1 MDPTDNGQ
9 FVILPVKGDKGG
21 WGSLHG
27 PSQLL
32 LTTTDPVV
40 YLSYTGRGGGS
51 KLREDPRV
59 GEDRRTA
66 VASDQ
71 TLPF

>member
-32 LTTTDPVV
+32 LTTTDPVLYRRGWV
-40 YLSYTGRGGGS
+40 KQAQRGPQGGGGQENS
-51 KLREDPRV
+51 SGV
-59 GEDRRTA
+59 
-66 VASDQ
+66 
-71 TLPF
+71 